1 MLRRRGY
8 KVIVIRSC
16 LWKAHQRNYP
26 EVYRHILTYNAK
38 DVLQVVPESPYTTT
52 IQAILKGL
60 QDRTVFGIVVCD
72 LHVPDD
78 LKEYF
83 KDFAPIIKHASINI
97 DDVGDFMKE
106 VAERN
111 KVKVKD
117 RRCVID
123 SYYGHNVGLIDEY
136 LVWLI
141 EKGVVVDEIHVLLR
155 YNKQKVFKNF
165 RNKITEL

>member
-1 MLRRRGY
+1 M
-8 KVIVIRSC
+8 
-16 LWKAHQRNYP
+16 
-26 EVYRHILTYNAK
+26 
-38 DVLQVVPESPYTTT
+38 
-52 IQAILKGL
+52 
-60 QDRTVFGIVVCD
+60 
-72 LHVPDD
+72 HVPDE

-123 SYYGHNVGLIDEY
+123 SYYGKNIGLIDEY
-136 LVWLI
+136 LVWLM
-141 EKGVVVDEIHVLLR
+141 EKGVVVDEIYVFLR

-165 RNKITEL
+165 RNKITELHIKGDTEVVR